1 MELVNGNNIYI
12 NLGDNQY
19 RLIRNEYIYEF
30 KKYYFN
36 KEIEI
41 KYGSNIFN
49 INLKEEQYFQ
59 IKTINIGSFILLFV
73 FNKKNLFLKEIIKI
87 IKINKDDY
95 YINHNNIEYNKN
107 KFLIFK
113 LNRLIKILKNKL
125 GTDIK
130 LPKDIIFNIIDKL
143 NIIEKTIDELD
154 VQKILYYI
162 EYIKNTFSL

>member
-1 MELVNGNNIYI
+1 MELVNRINIYI

-19 RLIRNEYIYEF
+19 RLIKNEYIYEF

-49 INLKEEQYFQ
+49 INIKDEQYFQ

-87 IKINKDDY
+87 NKDDY
-95 YINHNNIEYNKN
+95 YIDHNNIEYDKN

-113 LNRLIKILKNKL
+113 LNRIIKILKNKL
-125 GTDIK
+125 GTNIK

-162 EYIKNTFSL
+162 EYIKNTFSI